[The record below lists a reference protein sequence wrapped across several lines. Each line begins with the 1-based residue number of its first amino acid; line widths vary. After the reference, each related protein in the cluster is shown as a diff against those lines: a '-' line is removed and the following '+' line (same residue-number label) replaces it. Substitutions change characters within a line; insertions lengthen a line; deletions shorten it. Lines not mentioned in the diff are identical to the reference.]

1 MATTDEGRV
10 KAAAVKLYKKHN
22 AKYDRAAA
30 TGMGRNGRPD
40 DLVRRAGDGHFIAVE
55 FKKLDVC
62 KVTKLQQIWL
72 DDCAAGQGSSMVIN
86 AENLWLLEWAIQLPG
101 ARVKPVFT
109 PAKEGAVCTGHSVR
123 HPNQPDNV
131 FVFIPMNTPQPENL
145 Q

>member
-10 KAAAVKLYKKHN
+10 KAAAVKLYKKHH

-72 DDCAAGQGSSMVIN
+72 DDCAAGGGSSLVIN
-86 AENLWLLEWAIQLPG
+86 AENLWLLEWAVSHPRYRITPQF
-101 ARVKPVFT
+101 A
-109 PAKEGAVCTGHSVR
+109 PAKEGAVCVGHTI
-123 HPNQPDNV
+123 
-131 FVFIPMNTPQPENL
+131 FVDDAQVGDFVPMNTP
-145 Q
+145 

>member
-1 MATTDEGRV
+1 MATTGEGKV

-72 DDCAAGQGSSMVIN
+72 DDCVAGDGSSLVIN
-86 AENLWLLEWAIQLPG
+86 AENLWLLEWAVSHPG
-101 ARVKPVFT
+101 SWVAPQFT
-109 PAKEGAVCTGHSVR
+109 PAKEGAVCTGHWIV
-123 HPNQPDNV
+123 PINQRAV
-131 FVFIPMNTPQPENL
+131 LVLMNTPQPENL
-145 Q
+145 K